1 MKTTLFEI
9 KNEYL
14 ELINAVEEMEG
25 EVTPELAEQLAINEE
40 QLQTKSIG
48 YVAVIRQREALNELV
63 SNEIKRLQ
71 AIKKRNDTLIDN
83 LGNRLLDA
91 VKTFGNFESGLTKF
105 GTRKSES
112 IEVEDVNLLPT
123 EFKTIKVTETAD
135 KAALKKAIKSGQEIK
150 GVVLVEHANLKIN

>member
-1 MKTTLFEI
+1 MKTLFDI

-14 ELINAVEEMEG
+14 DIINQVEEMEG
-25 EVTPELAEQLAINEE
+25 EITPELSEQLAINEE
-40 QLQTKSIG
+40 QLQTKSIS

-71 AIKKRNDTLIDN
+71 AIKKRNDMLIYN
-83 LGNRLLDA
+83 LENRLLDA

-135 KAALKKAIKSGQEIK
+135 KTALKKAIKEGQVIK
-150 GVVLVEHANLKIN
+150 GVKLKENMNLKIN

>member
-14 ELINAVEEMEG
+14 DIINQVEEMEG
-25 EVTPELAEQLAINEE
+25 EITPELSEQLAINEE

-83 LGNRLLDA
+83 LENRLLDA
-91 VKTFGNFESGLTKF
+91 VKMFGNFESGLTKF

-135 KAALKKAIKSGQEIK
+135 KTALKKAIKSGQVIK
-150 GVVLVEHANLKIN
+150 GVILVEHANLKIN

>member
-1 MKTTLFEI
+1 MKTLFDI

-14 ELINAVEEMEG
+14 EIINQVEEMEG
-25 EVTPELAEQLAINEE
+25 EITPELSEQLTINEE

-83 LGNRLLDA
+83 LENRLLDA

-135 KAALKKAIKSGQEIK
+135 KTALKKAIKEGQEIK
-150 GVVLVEHANLKIN
+150 GVTLKTNTNLKIN

>member
-1 MKTTLFEI
+1 MKTTLFDI

-14 ELINAVEEMEG
+14 DIINQVEEMEG
-25 EVTPELAEQLAINEE
+25 EITPELSEQLTINEE
-40 QLQTKSIG
+40 QLQSKSIG

-83 LGNRLLDA
+83 LENRLLDA

-135 KAALKKAIKSGQEIK
+135 KTALKKAIKNGQEIK
-150 GVVLVEHANLKIN
+150 GVVLKTNTNLKIN

>member
-25 EVTPELAEQLAINEE
+25 EVTFEINEAMIINKSE
-40 QLQTKSIG
+40 LQTKSMAYLG
-48 YVAVIRQREALNELV
+48 LKRSKEALKIQAKTEMDRCAAI
-63 SNEIKRLQ
+63 IKQ
-71 AIKKRNDTLIDN
+71 CDNVIAFVDT
-83 LGNRLLDA
+83 RLLDA

-135 KAALKKAIKSGQEIK
+135 KTALKKAIKSGQVIK

>member
-1 MKTTLFEI
+1 MKTLFDI

-14 ELINAVEEMEG
+14 DIINQVEEMEG
-25 EVTPELAEQLAINEE
+25 EITPELSEQLAINEE

-83 LGNRLLDA
+83 LENRLLDA
-91 VKTFGNFESGLTKF
+91 VKTFGSFESGLTKF

-135 KAALKKAIKSGQEIK
+135 KTALKKAIKEGQEIK
-150 GVVLVEHANLKIN
+150 GVVLVEHSNLKIN